1 MTFEERKQAIIA
13 NGIVPGATIRC
24 ALDGRAGFVG
34 PIERWAEWV
43 HDGSVYVSLDSEGSA
58 TYAYDAHT
66 DRYATVITPAPAPV
80 PEVIQDMLKK
90 IGADV
95 SKEIDPFSQHGRP
108 DTDEFERKV
117 QVLADRIRA
126 ASATPAETSEV
137 DRLRA
142 LEAEVIKVW
151 TEDGGSVQMH
161 TPIAWIRVL
170 RLIPS
175 LNQDEPTNT
184 PDQQ

>member
-13 NGIVPGATIRC
+13 NGIVPGALIRC
-24 ALDGRAGFVG
+24 AVDKTCVCIVE
-34 PIERWAEWV
+34 PVEEWSQYV
-43 HDGSVYVSLDSEGSA
+43 DGSVWVGPHFGYDSVK
-58 TYAYDAHT
+58 
-66 DRYATVITPAPAPV
+66 DRYATVITPAAPT
-80 PEVIQDMLKK
+80 EL
-90 IGADV
+90 
-95 SKEIDPFSQHGRP
+95 
-108 DTDEFERKV
+108 
-117 QVLADRIRA
+117 
-126 ASATPAETSEV
+126 

-161 TPIAWIRVL
+161 TPIAWMRVL